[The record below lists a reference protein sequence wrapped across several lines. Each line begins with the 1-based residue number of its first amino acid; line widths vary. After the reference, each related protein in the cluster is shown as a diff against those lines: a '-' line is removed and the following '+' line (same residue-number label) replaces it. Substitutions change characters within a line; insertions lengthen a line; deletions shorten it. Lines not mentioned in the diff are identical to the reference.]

1 MTKEKPKFIKMY
13 DPETGEYLGPL
24 INPMTHEEAHGKK
37 PESPF
42 EFRMDKEAW
51 DSLKYEHD
59 VDGDHV
65 ELSGPPLFDPIKGTL
80 EIKVDKE
87 DADKIVKMLGGL
99 TDEEAKEIA
108 RTSKNTAEIFCR
120 ITDCTY
126 DTFNRYAEKY
136 GLSIPTLLPN
146 IVKSSIVTISCVADL
161 SEISLNEPLLVY
173 ALYYERYNNSI
184 LPSSQMDIV
193 FDIVSAMLELKKEGM
208 IQ

>member
-1 MTKEKPKFIKMY
+1 MVTNETKNGRKFIKMY
-13 DPETGEYLGPL
+13 NPETGEYLGPFV
-24 INPMTHEEAHGKK
+24 NMTHEEAHGKK

-42 EFRMDKEAW
+42 ECCKFDKEAW
-51 DSLKYEHD
+51 DSLKIER
-59 VDGDHV
+59 DGA
-65 ELSGPPLFDPIKGTL
+65 LTIK
-80 EIKVDKE
+80 I
-87 DADKIVKMLGGL
+87 
-99 TDEEAKEIA
+99 DEEGANTIAEILSPFLEECAKEIA
-108 RTSKNTAEIFCR
+108 NATKNSAEIFCR

-126 DTFNRYAEKY
+126 DTFSRYAEKY

-161 SEISLNEPLLVY
+161 SEISLNVPLLVY

-193 FDIVSAMLELKKEGM
+193 FDVVSAMLELKKEGM

>member
-1 MTKEKPKFIKMY
+1 MTKEKPKFIKIY
-13 DPETGEYLGPL
+13 NPETGEYLRPFV
-24 INPMTHEEAHGKK
+24 NMTHEEAHGKK
-37 PESPF
+37 SKGTLEIKF
-42 EFRMDKEAW
+42 DKEAW
-51 DSLKYEHD
+51 DKLKYEHD

-65 ELSGPPLFDPIKGTL
+65 ELAGPPVFDPIKGTL
-80 EIKVDKE
+80 EFKVDKE

-99 TDEEAKEIA
+99 TDEEVKEIA
-108 RTSKNTAEIFCR
+108 RASKNAAEIFCR

-136 GLSIPTLLPN
+136 GISIPTLLPN
-146 IVKSSIVTISCVADL
+146 IVKSAIVTISYVSDL
-161 SEISLNEPLLVY
+161 SEISLNVPLLIY

-193 FDIVSAMLELKKEGM
+193 FDVVSAMLELKKEGM

>member
-13 DPETGEYLGPL
+13 DPETGEYLGPFV
-24 INPMTHEEAHGKK
+24 NMTHEEAHGKK
-37 PESPF
+37 PKGTLEIKI
-42 EFRMDKEAW
+42 DKEAW
-51 DSLKYEHD
+51 DKLKYEHD

-65 ELSGPPLFDPIKGTL
+65 ELSGPPVFDPIKGTL
-80 EIKVDKE
+80 EFKVDKE
-87 DADKIVKMLGGL
+87 DADKIVEMLGGL
-99 TDEEAKEIA
+99 TDEEVKEIA
-108 RTSKNTAEIFCR
+108 RASNNSAEIFCR

-126 DTFNRYAEKY
+126 DTFNRYVSNY
-136 GLSIPTLLPN
+136 GISIPTLLPN
-146 IVKSSIVTISCVADL
+146 IVKSSIATISCVADL
-161 SEISLNEPLLVY
+161 SEISLNVPLLVY

>member
-1 MTKEKPKFIKMY
+1 MVTNETKNGRKFIKMY
-13 DPETGEYLGPL
+13 NPETGEYLGPFVD
-24 INPMTHEEAHGKK
+24 MTHEEAHGKK

-51 DSLKYEHD
+51 DSLKIER
-59 VDGDHV
+59 DGV
-65 ELSGPPLFDPIKGTL
+65 LTIK
-80 EIKVDKE
+80 I
-87 DADKIVKMLGGL
+87 
-99 TDEEAKEIA
+99 DEEGANTIAEILSPFLEECAKEIEKA
-108 RTSKNTAEIFCR
+108 TKNSAEIFCR

-136 GLSIPTLLPN
+136 PSSIPALLPN
-146 IVKSSIVTISCVADL
+146 IVKSSIATISYVADL
-161 SEISLNEPLLVY
+161 SEIILNVPLLVY

-193 FDIVSAMLELKKEGM
+193 FDIISAMLELKKEGM